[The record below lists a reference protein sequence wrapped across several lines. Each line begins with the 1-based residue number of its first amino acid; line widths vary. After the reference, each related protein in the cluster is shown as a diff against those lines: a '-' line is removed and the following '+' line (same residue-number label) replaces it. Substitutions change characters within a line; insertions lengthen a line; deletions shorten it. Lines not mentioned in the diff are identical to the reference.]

1 MVAYYHDNTLL
12 HESEILQIMENQ
24 LLHTPD
30 GVRDIYNG
38 ECKKKLYLQD
48 KLHRTLLKYGY
59 HDIMT
64 PTFEFFNIF
73 GSDVGTTPSKD
84 LYKFFDK
91 EGNTLVLRPDFTP
104 SIARSAAKYYIED
117 DMPVKLCYLG
127 NTFINSSDYQGRLKE
142 STQCGAELIGDGSI
156 SADAEILSMT
166 VESMLESGLK
176 NFQISVGHSQ
186 FFYGLTKAAGLS
198 GEQEENLRELI
209 ANKNFFGVEEFVDSL
224 SMNDKLRKLFGLL
237 DNFDLQDEQLM
248 EALKLAKG
256 YDEIL
261 SSIDTLLKLRE
272 YLKAYGIEKYISYE
286 LGLISDYTYYTGIIF
301 QGYTYGTGEPIVKG
315 GRYDKLL
322 SHFGKDAAAIGFAI
336 VVDQLM
342 AALSRQDIDVPVIE
356 NSSLIVFEEAA
367 YHAAIK
373 RSMELRRDGVN
384 TQMVLKDKN
393 KTKEDYASYAVD
405 NRINRV
411 EFIEESKMSDDRYL
425 TFALGKGRLAKKTL
439 QLFEQIGITC
449 EEMKD
454 PDTRKL
460 IFVKEELKLRFFLA
474 KGPDVPTYV
483 EYGAADIGVVGKDTI
498 LEEGRNIY
506 EVLDLG
512 FGKCRMCICGPE
524 SARELLQHHEQIRV
538 ATKYPHIA
546 KDYFYNKKHQ
556 TVEIIKLNGSIE
568 LAPIV
573 GLSEVICDIVET
585 GTTLKENGLT
595 VLEEVCPLS
604 ARVVVNQVS
613 MKMDNE
619 RITKLISDLKTVI
632 K

>member
-38 ECKKKLYLQD
+38 ECQKKLYLQD

-248 EALKLAKG
+248 EALKLAEG

-286 LGLISDYTYYTGIIF
+286 LGLISDYTYITCTIF
-301 QGYTYGTGEPIVKG
+301 QRYSYGTREPIVKG

-411 EFIEESKMSDDRYL
+411 EFIEE
-425 TFALGKGRLAKKTL
+425 
-439 QLFEQIGITC
+439 
-449 EEMKD
+449 
-454 PDTRKL
+454 
-460 IFVKEELKLRFFLA
+460 
-474 KGPDVPTYV
+474 
-483 EYGAADIGVVGKDTI
+483 
-498 LEEGRNIY
+498 
-506 EVLDLG
+506 
-512 FGKCRMCICGPE
+512 
-524 SARELLQHHEQIRV
+524 
-538 ATKYPHIA
+538 
-546 KDYFYNKKHQ
+546 
-556 TVEIIKLNGSIE
+556 
-568 LAPIV
+568 
-573 GLSEVICDIVET
+573 
-585 GTTLKENGLT
+585 
-595 VLEEVCPLS
+595 
-604 ARVVVNQVS
+604 
-613 MKMDNE
+613 
-619 RITKLISDLKTVI
+619 
-632 K
+632 

>member
-1 MVAYYHDNTLL
+1 MKYITFTIPCYNSENYMRRCVDSLL
-12 HESEILQIMENQ
+12 VGGEDVEILIIDDGSSDRTGAIADEYEMLYPNIVKAVHKPNGGHGSGVNRGLELAHGLYYKVVDSDDWFDRDAYLKMLDKIKSFEVAQFPDLIICNYVYDHLDEGIQKPMNYRNVFPTEKMCNWNTIGHFHPSQYLIMHALMFQTKVLRQSGVKLPE
-24 LLHTPD
+24 HTFYVDNLFSYQPLPYAKNLYYM
-30 GVRDIYNG
+30 DI
-38 ECKKKLYLQD
+38 
-48 KLHRTLLKYGY
+48 
-59 HDIMT
+59 
-64 PTFEFFNIF
+64 
-73 GSDVGTTPSKD
+73 D
-84 LYKFFDK
+84 LYH
-91 EGNTLVLRPDFTP
+91 
-104 SIARSAAKYYIED
+104 Y
-117 DMPVKLCYLG
+117 YLG
-127 NTFINSSDYQGRLKE
+127 REDQSVNEKVLMKRIDQ
-142 STQCGAELIGDGSI
+142 
-156 SADAEILSMT
+156 
-166 VESMLESGLK
+166 
-176 NFQISVGHSQ
+176 QIRV
-186 FFYGLTKAAGLS
+186 T
-198 GEQEENLRELI
+198 ELI

-411 EFIEESKMSDDRYL
+411 EFIEE
-425 TFALGKGRLAKKTL
+425 
-439 QLFEQIGITC
+439 
-449 EEMKD
+449 
-454 PDTRKL
+454 
-460 IFVKEELKLRFFLA
+460 
-474 KGPDVPTYV
+474 
-483 EYGAADIGVVGKDTI
+483 
-498 LEEGRNIY
+498 
-506 EVLDLG
+506 
-512 FGKCRMCICGPE
+512 
-524 SARELLQHHEQIRV
+524 
-538 ATKYPHIA
+538 
-546 KDYFYNKKHQ
+546 
-556 TVEIIKLNGSIE
+556 
-568 LAPIV
+568 
-573 GLSEVICDIVET
+573 
-585 GTTLKENGLT
+585 
-595 VLEEVCPLS
+595 
-604 ARVVVNQVS
+604 
-613 MKMDNE
+613 
-619 RITKLISDLKTVI
+619 
-632 K
+632 

>member
-198 GEQEENLRELI
+198 GEQEEDLRELI

-224 SMNDKLRKLFGLL
+224 SMNDKLKKLFGLL

-384 TQMVLKDKN
+384 TQMMLKDKN

-411 EFIEESKMSDDRYL
+411 EFIEE
-425 TFALGKGRLAKKTL
+425 
-439 QLFEQIGITC
+439 
-449 EEMKD
+449 
-454 PDTRKL
+454 
-460 IFVKEELKLRFFLA
+460 
-474 KGPDVPTYV
+474 
-483 EYGAADIGVVGKDTI
+483 
-498 LEEGRNIY
+498 
-506 EVLDLG
+506 
-512 FGKCRMCICGPE
+512 
-524 SARELLQHHEQIRV
+524 
-538 ATKYPHIA
+538 
-546 KDYFYNKKHQ
+546 
-556 TVEIIKLNGSIE
+556 
-568 LAPIV
+568 
-573 GLSEVICDIVET
+573 
-585 GTTLKENGLT
+585 
-595 VLEEVCPLS
+595 
-604 ARVVVNQVS
+604 
-613 MKMDNE
+613 
-619 RITKLISDLKTVI
+619 
-632 K
+632 